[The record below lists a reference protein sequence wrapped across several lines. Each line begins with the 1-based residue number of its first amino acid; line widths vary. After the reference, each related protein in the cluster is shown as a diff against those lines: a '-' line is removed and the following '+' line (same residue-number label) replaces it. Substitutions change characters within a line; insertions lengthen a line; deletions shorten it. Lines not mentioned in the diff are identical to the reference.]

1 MTNKTRKMTQEEMRW
16 RAEDD
21 ARIMAQ
27 YQEIMND
34 KARMSRATK
43 EANRQAR
50 DLQKRANVM
59 KQVSKRRRKNGK

>member
-34 KARMSRATK
+34 KARMSRAI
-43 EANRQAR
+43 N
-50 DLQKRANVM
+50 
-59 KQVSKRRRKNGK
+59 